1 MIDGYLDADTGEVV
15 VGVVAFEE
23 AQNGAAE
30 DSSPDGSERDTTG
43 YDYSSVLR
51 EIADNTRQ
59 SAYWGSRNKAILD
72 STMSDVEQ
80 LSEDTASSAEE
91 ITVLLQEIR
100 QNQDMTHAILD
111 NSTRIIIALFAVLLG
126 MLAIAILFSKIR

>member
-1 MIDGYLDADTGEVV
+1 MIDGYFDADTGEMV

-30 DSSPDGSERDTTG
+30 DSTPDGNQRDATG
-43 YDYSSVLR
+43 PDYSSVLR

-59 SAYWGSRNKAILD
+59 SAYWDARNKAILE

-80 LSEDTASSAEE
+80 LSEDTESSAEE